1 MQGLPSDRN
10 STSLA
15 PPTTAA
21 PATRLFS
28 SSFRF
33 LKQGEHTYM
42 VPPPLAKLSI
52 SSRSGANPSS
62 RMSSAKPFCERRTA
76 STLRNTSVSL
86 PEPSAALA
94 TTNAT
99 VALSALS
106 LACVR
111 LTQNLLA
118 MGLALPSSDQVHGM
132 RARHQRVAGHPTP
145 RGQIGGRA
153 AVERDELHDLPRL
166 HAGQSRPELEDELT
180 AAELAGVPGLIR
192 LDVCAH
198 DGV

>member
-111 LTQNLLA
+111 LTQNRLAISTLLS
-118 MGLALPSSDQVHGM
+118 PDTVDGM
-132 RARHQRVAGHPTP
+132 LLRHERVPGQPAP
-145 RGQIGGRA
+145 RGDIGRRTQ
-153 AVERDELHDLPRL
+153 VTRNQLEHLPG
-166 HAGQSRPELEDELT
+166 AQSGDSSPQLE
-180 AAELAGVPGLIR
+180 
-192 LDVCAH
+192 
-198 DGV
+198 